1 MKKTALLLLSSFFLL
16 ASCEQ
21 GGNTPSSSPLPP
33 SSSESVSNAV
43 LETFLENLGT
53 NVGKI
58 TVDLQEN
65 MVNPYGNADLV
76 PYFYQE

>member
-21 GGNTPSSSPLPP
+21 GGNTPSSSTLPP

-58 TVDLQEN
+58 PRDLQES
-65 MVNPYGNADLV
+65 MVEAYDRAERE
-76 PYFYQE
+76 Q